1 MTKTSDL
8 SAQAPLRIGILGAA
22 SIARKNVIAVL
33 EEASGCV
40 VTAIASRSEE
50 KAKVRT
56 QDAYRSP
63 ALPTCTAI
71 QTYRE
76 LKTCFHSQTFVRDF
90 FHSPSSSKVGD
101 VAIFS
106 GENAYDQLVSSTDLV
121 DALYIPLPTW

>member
-22 SIARKNVIAVL
+22 RIARKNVIAVL

-56 QDAYRSP
+56 QDDFTQLLSP
-63 ALPTCTAI
+63 HVQL
-71 QTYRE
+71 YWE
-76 LKTCFHSQTFVRDF
+76 LNTCFHSQTFVRDY
-90 FHSPSSSKVGD
+90 FHSSSSSKVGD